1 MNNRITSAFA
11 TLAVYLI
18 IASLGLVWAQKPAMN
33 FKQGSSAMNIPFIP
47 ASNLIC
53 LKVSVNGTEPGIF
66 VLDTGAGYNVID
78 SAFAAKIGLDLSQRK
93 VSPKTGMGFS
103 QLASLTLSLPGLEAK
118 DQLARAIPVAQL
130 GAFIGVPM
138 AGILGYDFF
147 KQMVFRVDYSK
158 AVISFYA
165 PGHFKYQGKGARVP
179 FEIVAPQNW
188 PLATIHITPEK
199 GQPFDA
205 KVLIDAGAIAPFSL
219 NVPGLCNATIP
230 NTVTMGITGA
240 GSGGCHGRLKA
251 VSFGGLTLKDP
262 LAVMPTADAGQTSDP
277 IAAMVGQV
285 SLGNIGGELLRRFN
299 VVFDYPNKEMILEP
313 GPEFK
318 KPMEHDMC
326 GVFIIEKL
334 EPVRGFWVMAVTP
347 GSPAEAAGIKQGD
360 LITGIGG
367 KAPDRITLTQ
377 ARDLLRRHG
386 KKVALSIMRDGQQME
401 MNVRLK
407 RMI

>member
-1 MNNRITSAFA
+1 M
-11 TLAVYLI
+11 
-18 IASLGLVWAQKPAMN
+18 VWAQNPIVN
-33 FKQGSSAMNIPFIP
+33 FEQGSSAMNIPFIP

-53 LKVSVNGTEPGIF
+53 LTVSINGSEPGIF

-78 SAFAAKIGLDLSQRK
+78 SAFAAKLGLDLSRRQ
-93 VSPKTGMGFS
+93 VSARTGAGYS
-103 QLASLTLSLPGLEAK
+103 ELSGLTLMLQGMEAK
-118 DQLARAIPVAQL
+118 DQTAKAMPVAQL
-130 GAFIGVPM
+130 GAFIGVPL

-165 PGHFKYQGKGARVP
+165 PGHFKYHGKGARVP

-188 PLATIHITPEK
+188 PLATVRITPEK

-219 NVPGLCNATIP
+219 NVPGLCNSTIP

-240 GSGGCHGRLKA
+240 GSGGCHGRLKS
-251 VSFGGLTLKDP
+251 VSFGNLTLKAP
-262 LAVMPTADAGQTSDP
+262 LAAMPVPDAAETTDP
-277 IAAMVGQV
+277 VQAMVGQV
-285 SLGNIGGELLRRFN
+285 SLGNIGGEMLRRFN

-313 GPEFK
+313 GCEFK

-326 GVFIIEKL
+326 GVFIIDQL
-334 EPVRGFWVMAVTP
+334 EPARGFWVMAVTP
-347 GSPAEAAGIKQGD
+347 GSPAEAAGIKPGD
-360 LITGIGG
+360 LITGIDG
-367 KAPDRITLTQ
+367 KAPGSITLTQ